1 MKKKLQIT
9 ILFGTEKDV
18 KKTYVFENETQKEF
32 FIKGVDEANGYLFGG
47 LSNNAKSQYDFGVY
61 SGYFKY
67 DWEINPKIKP
77 SKGLEKS
84 PAAIKND
91 PIPRNPLIE
100 PFLKFFFFL
109 DFV

>member
-1 MKKKLQIT
+1 MYGFAISEPNVTKK
-9 ILFGTEKDV
+9 
-18 KKTYVFENETQKEF
+18 
-32 FIKGVDEANGYLFGG
+32 FIAGG
-47 LSNNAKSQYDFGVY
+47 NKIY
-61 SGYFKY
+61 
-67 DWEINPKIKP
+67 NPKIKP
-77 SKGLEKS
+77 SKGLEKR